1 MKKAAEAKIAEK
13 QEAEAAAEKERIDKM
28 KKELSEKLKPEPVVP
43 TSEEFKPEKKKKKS
57 LFERA
62 QEKLMKESE
71 SK

>member
-1 MKKAAEAKIAEK
+1 
-13 QEAEAAAEKERIDKM
+13 M

-43 TSEEFKPEKKKKKS
+43 ASEESKPAKKKKS